1 MIKLNQQKKQLELSK
16 INIGNQIVFDY
27 FDNKVQREEYNET
40 FLKALYIGV
49 LALMEDRMAAFLA
62 KTQNELG
69 TELENLK
76 RIFDLNQELFYNS
89 TTKGK
94 TMEKDIASF
103 LNEYFQEKKI
113 KDDVFEIGEKAGSIP
128 KNKTGD
134 IEILI
139 DGKEDLKIV
148 IECKFDKSI
157 KLGEIETKEVLT
169 KNKIDTAWSQLIE
182 SNANRESK
190 VAIII
195 FDKQSVDKSVLS
207 FTEHVGYIP
216 GVGFICIIDTQRGDF
231 SNLVIAYNLSRD
243 IAVNAKTPD
252 IDFDTLSL
260 IIKRMLNT
268 MTEFKSI
275 KKLVDTNIAT
285 NQKILQQLEK
295 SYMLMEFN
303 QEYLSK
309 FLQDGTLSQKDL
321 MDFYMAEDLR
331 DKYKV
336 IEKEIESYKV

>member
-1 MIKLNQQKKQLELSK
+1 MIKLNQQKQQLELSK
-16 INIGNQIVFDY
+16 INIDNRIVFDY
-27 FDNKVQREEYNET
+27 FDNKVEKEKYNET

-76 RIFDLNQELFYNS
+76 RIFDIKQELFYTS
-89 TTKGK
+89 TAKG
-94 TMEKDIASF
+94 TIMEKDIASF
-103 LNEYFQEKKI
+103 LNEYFQSKKI
-113 KDDVFEIGEKAGSIP
+113 KDDVFQTGDDAGAIP

-134 IEILI
+134 ILIHI
-139 DGKEDLKIV
+139 DGNKDLKIA

-190 VAIII
+190 VAIIV
-195 FDKQSVDKSVLS
+195 FDKALVDKSVLS

-216 GVGFICIIDTQRGDF
+216 GVGFICIIDAQRGDF

-260 IIKRMLNT
+260 IVKRMLNT

-275 KKLVDTNIAT
+275 RKLVDTNIAT

-295 SYMLMEFN
+295 SYLLMEFN

-309 FLQDGTLSQKDL
+309 FLQDGTLSQRDM

-336 IEKEIESYKV
+336 IEKELVNPK